1 MLLYSILFLK
11 EWYDLGNLLEYIIE
25 NSTLEELNLEKNKIS
40 KFKDMKSSKATDMR
54 MVQGQMMKAFRMLK
68 QMRKRNIVKVCD
80 WLYDHLL
87 YPDEIADIIKDTVH
101 ESY

>member
-1 MLLYSILFLK
+1 
-11 EWYDLGNLLEYIIE
+11 
-25 NSTLEELNLEKNKIS
+25 
-40 KFKDMKSSKATDMR
+40 MKSSKATDMR